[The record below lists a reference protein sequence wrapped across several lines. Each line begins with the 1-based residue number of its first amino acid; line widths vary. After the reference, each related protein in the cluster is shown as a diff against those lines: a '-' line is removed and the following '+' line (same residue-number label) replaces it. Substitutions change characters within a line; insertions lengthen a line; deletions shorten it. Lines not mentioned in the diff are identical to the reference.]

1 MIEQTFGKSYAGSAP
16 ENYERYF
23 VPAIGAPLAAA
34 LVDVAAPQP
43 GERVL
48 DVACGTGVVTRLV
61 AERVGSTGAVA
72 GLDANPGMLAVAR
85 SVQASGAPIEWHESS
100 AEKLPL
106 SDDGFD
112 LVTCQMGLQF
122 FPDKAAALREQRRVL
137 APGGRVV
144 LNLPGPTPPLFQAF
158 ADALASHVG
167 PQAADFVHV
176 VFSLHD
182 AGEIRA
188 LMTKAGFQDVRVEAA
203 TAILP
208 LPPPA
213 DFMWQYIHS
222 TPLAGLIGQVGAE
235 QRDAL
240 ERDVG
245 AEWRAAEVDG
255 GLSPA
260 VRVTTVT
267 ARA

>member
-1 MIEQTFGKSYAGSAP
+1 MIERTFGKSYAGSAP
-16 ENYERYF
+16 ENYERFF

-48 DVACGTGVVTRLV
+48 DVACGTGVVARLV

-72 GLDANPGMLAVAR
+72 GLDANP
-85 SVQASGAPIEWHESS
+85 
-100 AEKLPL
+100 
-106 SDDGFD
+106 
-112 LVTCQMGLQF
+112 
-122 FPDKAAALREQRRVL
+122 
-137 APGGRVV
+137 
-144 LNLPGPTPPLFQAF
+144 
-158 ADALASHVG
+158 
-167 PQAADFVHV
+167 
-176 VFSLHD
+176 D

-188 LMTKAGFQDVRVEAA
+188 SMTEAGFQEVRVEAA
-203 TAILP
+203 AATLP
-208 LPPPA
+208 LPA
-213 DFMWQYIHS
+213 DFVWQYIQS
-222 TPLAGLIGQVGAE
+222 TPLAGVIGQVGDK

-245 AEWRAAEVDG
+245 AEWRGAEVDG
-255 GLSPA
+255 GLSLA